1 MGVESSGKQLFSVHW
16 SLSCFPTQEVTTK
29 HPSKKHRGLSSSE
42 HRVYH
47 IKFAHL
53 VGLESHDLQPTS
65 LEEGEGAEGPP
76 MSSESARRPVVGE
89 LPLDYQIYQM
99 VESAGAR
106 GVSTVVRGV
115 STVVRVVSTVVRGV
129 STVVRGVFTVV
140 RGVVLYLMEHLL
152 MLCCAVVVVLWCCC
166 CCRSS
171 VIRD

>member
-1 MGVESSGKQLFSVHW
+1 M
-16 SLSCFPTQEVTTK
+16 
-29 HPSKKHRGLSSSE
+29 
-42 HRVYH
+42 YH

-115 STVVRVVSTVVRGV
+115 STVVRGVSTVVRGV
-129 STVVRGVFTVV
+129 STVVRVVSTVVRGVSTVV

-152 MLCCAVVVVLWCCC
+152 MLCCVVVV
-166 CCRSS
+166 
-171 VIRD
+171 VVVVGVP

>member
-1 MGVESSGKQLFSVHW
+1 MGVESSGKQLFSVHE
-16 SLSCFPTQEVTTK
+16 SVSCCPAQEVTTK
-29 HPSKKHRGLSSSE
+29 HSSKKHRGLSSSE

-53 VGLESHDLQPTS
+53 IGLESHDLQPIS

-76 MSSESARRPVVGE
+76 TTSVSAHRPVVGE
-89 LPLDYQIYQM
+89 LPLDYQVYQM

-115 STVVRVVSTVVRGV
+115 SKVVRGVSTVVRGV
-129 STVVRGVFTVV
+129 STVVRG
-140 RGVVLYLMEHLL
+140 GVLYLMEYLL
-152 MLCCAVVVVLWCCC
+152 ILCCCCCCC

-171 VIRD
+171 VIKD